1 MKQHIKI
8 ILLSTLLFTSSAQAL
23 VLNLKNTDI
32 RTLINTVSQAT
43 GKNFIIDPR
52 VKAKVNVVSNQ
63 NVDDAKLYQF
73 FASILQVHGYVIIP
87 GDDFDK
93 ILPKNATKN
102 TSPTLLADDLIVS
115 AVLAVKNVPA
125 KELISILRPLVSQY
139 GYLTAYHPSNSIVMT
154 DTNASIKRI
163 KDMIETLDR
172 QVDEDYEIIT
182 LKHTSAQEVANIIKS
197 LLAKKSGNTLVIS
210 VNTQTNQIIIGGS
223 KSKRLKARFLI
234 AELDK
239 DNGEEGG
246 TSVIYLKHANAKDIL
261 PILQSVV
268 NSKSSGKNKTT
279 ATNIQADEAT
289 NAIIATAPPAI
300 ILKLKK
306 IIGKL
311 DIERAQVLIEV
322 VIAEIHSSESNEL
335 GIGLLGFGSKIGVM
349 ATDFNQQVTA
359 LLGSISSGTP
369 SLKAGANYVL
379 GNFNKDGGNYT
390 SGLGAI
396 ISALDSMGNAD
407 ILSTPSIVTLDNEEA
422 EIVVGNEVPF
432 ITNTQLSSSNS
443 NPFQNYERKNVGL
456 TLKVKP
462 QINEGGGI
470 KLVIEQ
476 EVSNVLPS
484 ASAVDVITSKRKI
497 KTTVMVKNNRLLVLG
512 GMIDNTI
519 RNTQQKVPLL
529 GDIPILGRL
538 FRFNRSSR
546 EKRHLILFIRPTIL
560 SEDNVGNIS
569 KQKYN
574 YITAKSLLD
583 DTEGLF
589 PDYSKTGNPQAK
601 PKATET
607 LIKIPVSKAPVKTNT
622 STTFFGSVASK
633 SNEDDFYE
641 DDFYASDDED

>member
-1 MKQHIKI
+1 MTQKIKI
-8 ILLSTLLFTSSAQAL
+8 TLFSILLFTPSAQAL

-52 VKAKVNVVSNQ
+52 VKAKVNVVSNK
-63 NVDDAKLYQF
+63 NIDDDKLYQF

-102 TSPTLLADDLIVS
+102 TSPTKLSNDLIVS
-115 AVLAVKNVPA
+115 AVLAVENVSA
-125 KELISILRPLVSQY
+125 KELISVLRPLVSQY
-139 GYLTAYHPSNSIVMT
+139 GYLTAYHPSNSIIMT

-163 KDMIETLDR
+163 KDMIEILDK

-182 LKHTSAQEVANIIKS
+182 LKHTSAQEVANIVKS
-197 LLAKKSGNTLVIS
+197 LLLKKTGSALVIS
-210 VNTQTNQIIIGGS
+210 VNIQTNQVIIGGN

-239 DNGEEGG
+239 DQGETGG

-261 PILQSVV
+261 PILQSVM
-268 NSKSSGKNKTT
+268 NNKASSKGKGK
-279 ATNIQADEAT
+279 AAVVNIQADEAT
-289 NAIIATAPPAI
+289 NAIIATTSPAI
-300 ILKLKK
+300 LLKLKK
-306 IIGKL
+306 IIHKL

-322 VIAEIHSSESNEL
+322 VIAEIHSSKSDEL
-335 GIGLLGFGSKIGVM
+335 GIGLLGFGSKIGIM

-359 LLGSISSGTP
+359 LLSGISSGKP

-379 GNFNKDGGNYT
+379 GNFKKKGGEYT

-497 KTTVMVKNNRLLVLG
+497 KTTVMVRNKRLLVLG
-512 GMIDNTI
+512 GMIDNMV
-519 RNTQQKVPLL
+519 RDTQQKVPIL

-538 FRFNRSSR
+538 FRFDRSSE
-546 EKRHLILFIRPTIL
+546 EKRHLVLFIRPTIL
-560 SEDNVGNIS
+560 SENNVD
-569 KQKYN
+569 
-574 YITAKSLLD
+574 SLRIII
-583 DTEGLF
+583 F
-589 PDYSKTGNPQAK
+589 V
-601 PKATET
+601 
-607 LIKIPVSKAPVKTNT
+607 KIVFVKIVFIQIRCRRFERCIGYWCFNGCLRCYCLRFFLVSNFT
-622 STTFFGSVASK
+622 SVNQRSFGIP
-633 SNEDDFYE
+633 
-641 DDFYASDDED
+641 

>member
-379 GNFNKDGGNYT
+379 GNFNKEGGNYT